1 MAIADGGWTGSGDSG
16 SGLYTNAWFFIYML
30 FNALQYLPIMHPL
43 WASTELGRMVMKLY
57 SGVMKWE
64 RKEETI
70 SLLGV
75 ESDE

>member
-1 MAIADGGWTGSGDSG
+1 
-16 SGLYTNAWFFIYML
+16 ML

-43 WASTELGRMVMKLY
+43 WVPIMHPLWASTALGRIVMKLY
-57 SGVMKWE
+57 SGAMKWE
-64 RKEETI
+64 RKEEKI